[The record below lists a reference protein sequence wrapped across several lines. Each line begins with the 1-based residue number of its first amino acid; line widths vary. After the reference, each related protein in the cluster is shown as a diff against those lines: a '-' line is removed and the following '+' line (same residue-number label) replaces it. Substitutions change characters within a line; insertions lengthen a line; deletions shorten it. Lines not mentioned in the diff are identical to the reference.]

1 MRIPESKIEE
11 IIQSSD
17 IVSLIGGYVSL
28 KPRGSNHIGLCPF
41 HGEKTPSFTVSADKN
56 IWHCFGCG
64 EGGNAIGFLM
74 KIENMSFVEAAKN
87 LAERC
92 NIKLEV
98 ENKEKNDD
106 YERKIKIMEEAAVF
120 YQSNLLNSPAGKN
133 ALNYLYKRGLTLETI
148 KKFRLGLSPDGYDKL
163 VKHFEEKKIPL
174 EDAAR
179 LGLARKNDK
188 NKSYSDYFR
197 ARVMF
202 PIFNYKG
209 AVIAFGGRILT
220 DIQPK
225 FLNSPDTEIFSKRK
239 NLYLFNFAK
248 SEMGKKKYAIVVE
261 GYFDAVIMHQYGFTN
276 TLASLG
282 TALTKEQAELIARYS
297 KNIVLAMDPDEAGEK
312 AVDRG
317 IEIFEDAGLNVKVL
331 VLPKSFDPDLFLRQK
346 GAPEFR
352 KKLGKSI
359 NIIDFK
365 IFLGSKKYKL
375 DTPEGKVDFIR
386 EIMASVKNIKEPV
399 KADEYIKK
407 IAGFINVREELVRSY
422 YKGDKGGEDISR
434 AQAVK
439 WFKVPELEERLI
451 CFILYNPAYVDKIS
465 RALENN
471 FEGLRFSELFNAVS
485 GKKFENE
492 KELAD
497 FINLKIKDENI
508 LSAVRRISLR
518 QNTEPITDEFVEGVL
533 KKIKDER
540 LKILFDKLQLEV
552 ADLINKGEIENDSDK
567 FNEYQKLVKY
577 FRSGKPR

>member
-11 IIQSSD
+11 IIQSAD
-17 IVSLIGGYVSL
+17 IVSLIGDYVSL

-64 EGGNAIGFLM
+64 EGGNALGFLM
-74 KIENMSFVEAAKN
+74 KIENMSFVEAVKN

-92 NIKLEV
+92 NIKIEI

-106 YERKIKIMEEAAVF
+106 YEKKLKIMEEAAVF
-120 YQSNLLNSPAGKN
+120 YQNNLLGSPAGKH
-133 ALNYLYKRGLTLETI
+133 ALNYLYKRGVTLETI
-148 KKFRLGLSPDGYDKL
+148 KKFRIGLSPDGYDKL
-163 VKHFEEKKIPL
+163 VKHFEEKKISL
-174 EDAAR
+174 EDATR
-179 LGLARKNDK
+179 LGLVRKSEK
-188 NKSYSDYFR
+188 NKNYSDYFR

-209 AVIAFGGRILT
+209 SVIAFGGRILT

-225 FLNSPDTEIFSKRK
+225 FLNSPDTEVFSKRK

-248 SEMGKKKYAIVVE
+248 SEMGKKKYTIVVE

-276 TLASLG
+276 TVASLG

-317 IEIFEDAGLNVKVL
+317 IEIFEDVGLNVKVL
-331 VLPKSFDPDLFLRQK
+331 ILPKSFDPDLFLRQN

-352 KKLGKSI
+352 KKLGKSV

-365 IFLGSKKYKL
+365 MFLGSKKYKL

-386 EIMASVKNIKEPV
+386 EIMASVKNIKEPI

-422 YKGDKGGEDISR
+422 NKGGENISR
-434 AQAVK
+434 AQTVR

-451 CFILYNPAYVDKIS
+451 CFILSNPAYIDKIS
-465 RALENN
+465 LALENN
-471 FEGLRFSELFNAVS
+471 FEGLRFSELFKVVS
-485 GKKFENE
+485 GKRFENE
-492 KELAD
+492 KELVD
-497 FINLKIKDENI
+497 FINLKIKDEDI
-508 LSAVRRISLR
+508 LSVVTKISLR
-518 QNTEPITDEFVEGVL
+518 ENTEPINDEFVEGVL

-552 ADLINKGEIENDSDK
+552 ADLVNKGEINSDSDK
-567 FNEYQKLVKY
+567 FNEYQKMIKY
-577 FRSGKPR
+577 FRSGKS

>member
-64 EGGNAIGFLM
+64 EGGNALGFLM
-74 KIENMSFVEAAKN
+74 KIENMSFIEAAKN

-106 YERKIKIMEEAAVF
+106 YEKKIKIMEEAAAF
-120 YQSNLLNSPAGKN
+120 YQNNLLNSPAGKH
-133 ALNYLYKRGLTLETI
+133 ALNYLYKRGVTLETI
-148 KKFRLGLSPDGYDKL
+148 KKFRLGLSPDGYDRL
-163 VKHFEEKKIPL
+163 VKHFEDKKISL
-174 EDAAR
+174 EDASK
-179 LGLARKNDK
+179 LGLARKSEK
-188 NKSYSDYFR
+188 SKSYADYFR

-248 SEMGKKKYAIVVE
+248 SEIGKKKYAIAVE

-276 TLASLG
+276 TVASLG
-282 TALTKEQAELIARYS
+282 TSLTKEQADLMARYS

-312 AVDRG
+312 AVDRA

-331 VLPKSFDPDLFLRQK
+331 ILPKSFDPDLFLRQK

-352 KKLGKSI
+352 KKLGKSV

-375 DTPEGKVDFIR
+375 NTPEGKVDFIR

-407 IAGFINVREELVRSY
+407 IAGFINVREELIRSY
-422 YKGDKGGEDISR
+422 YRDRGGENISR

-451 CFILYNPAYVDKIS
+451 CFILSKPAYIDKIGGV
-465 RALENN
+465 LENN
-471 FEGLRFSELFNAVS
+471 FEGLRFGELFKAIS

-492 KELAD
+492 KELVD
-497 FINLKIKDENI
+497 FINLKIKDEDI
-508 LSAVRRISLR
+508 LSAVRRTSLR
-518 QNTEPITDEFVEGVL
+518 ENSEPITDEFVDGVL

-540 LKILFDKLQLEV
+540 LKILFDKLQLEI
-552 ADLINKGEIENDSDK
+552 ADLINKGEIDSNSDK
-567 FNEYQKLVKY
+567 FNEYQKMVKY
-577 FRSGKPR
+577 FRSGKS